1 MPLTK
6 IVHFCGPEIYSLL
19 CIVYAICLPLHLIFI
34 RMTCL
39 CNMCRE
45 IRHESGI
52 LSDVYV
58 WLCVQYKNKNY
69 LVFFVNKLY
78 SINLYLLYCSSRLWS
93 TTSAVLFS
101 GWFIYTSTSSWIW
114 KKNNYSIKTFICQTW
129 MHWKCQQ
136 LCNQNYTALRIKART
151 CMSIYKACITSNYY
165 TLLPRKLWTVSNYR

>member
-114 KKNNYSIKTFICQTW
+114 KENIIIILLKHLHAKHGCIENASSFVTKIIRHYELRPAHVCQ
-129 MHWKCQQ
+129 
-136 LCNQNYTALRIKART
+136 YTKHVLHQI
-151 CMSIYKACITSNYY
+151 IIH
-165 TLLPRKLWTVSNYR
+165 